1 VKKLSLLLFCLLV
14 IGLGIYFTIQRQDQ
28 APNDDIIPPPTG
40 DQKNEKK
47 PSTPRDP
54 LQEQLA
60 QMTLEEKVGQLVIVG
75 MDGTELNEKIKNLI
89 QNYHAGGVILYK
101 KNITGSTQ
109 LLQLLNQLKSSNNS
123 KIPLFLSL
131 DEEGGPVS
139 RLPDEITKL
148 PSNKIIGEINN
159 ENLSY
164 NLGQALALQLKA
176 YGFNLN
182 FAPVLDIN
190 SNPQNPVIG
199 DRSFGAGA
207 DLVSRLG
214 VATIKGLQDG
224 GVIPVGKHFP
234 GHGDTLVDSHVGLPV
249 VTYDL
254 DRLRN
259 FELLPFQ
266 AAIGS
271 GVDAMMVAH
280 ILLPKLDD
288 KFPASLSHNIIT
300 GLLKEELG
308 FQGLVV
314 TDDLTMGAIVKH
326 YSLAQAAVQA
336 VKAGNDLL
344 LVCHD
349 YESQLAVLQALQT
362 AVASG
367 DIPEARIEESVYKI
381 LQLKQKYNLSD
392 RPVEAVDTEAV
403 NAKVRKL
410 LDSFL
415 MPAN

>member
-1 VKKLSLLLFCLLV
+1 MKKLSLLLFCLLV

-182 FAPVLDIN
+182 FTPVLDIN

-336 VKAGNDLL
+336 VKADNDLL

>member
-1 VKKLSLLLFCLLV
+1 MKKLSLLLFCLLV